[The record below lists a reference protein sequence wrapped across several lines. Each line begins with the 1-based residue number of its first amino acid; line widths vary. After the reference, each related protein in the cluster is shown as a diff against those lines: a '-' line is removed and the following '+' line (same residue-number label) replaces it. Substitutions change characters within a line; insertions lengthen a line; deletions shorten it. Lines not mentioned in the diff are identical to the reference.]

1 MQLNLTGF
9 LEKDTAA
16 FVTDLWRLL
25 LDAQQHNGI
34 PSVMMD
40 EIKEELRKRKV
51 SLALFSIS
59 VLNSSIFIILE
70 KSFILLH
77 NE

>member
-9 LEKDTAA
+9 LEKDTAS

-25 LDAQQHNGI
+25 LDAQQHGGV

-51 SLALFSIS
+51 SLLLNFLS
-59 VLNSSIFIILE
+59 VLNSSIFIRLE
-70 KSFILLH
+70 LNHSFC
-77 NE
+77 

>member
-9 LEKDTAA
+9 LEKDTAS

-25 LDAQQHNGI
+25 LDAQQNNGV

-51 SLALFSIS
+51 SVVLYEVS
-59 VLNSSIFIILE
+59 VLNSSLFIRLE
-70 KSFILLH
+70 Q
-77 NE
+77 